1 MKHVR
6 SNKWSISFFI
16 PFTHLNKSDVTKTS
30 YVPVFILLIALLRL
44 VFILSL
50 FIIGEEVW

>member
-16 PFTHLNKSDVTKTS
+16 PFTHLNKSEVTKTS